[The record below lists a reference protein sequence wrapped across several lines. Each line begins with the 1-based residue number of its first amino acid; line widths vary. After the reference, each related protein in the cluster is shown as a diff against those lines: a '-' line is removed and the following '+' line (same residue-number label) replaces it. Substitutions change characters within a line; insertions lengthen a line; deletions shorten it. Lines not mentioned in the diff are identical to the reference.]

1 MKLKLSSPQVGIKI
15 NEWYRQI
22 CGFHVMKAE
31 KLKAEIEQEILE
43 MEQDQNLLLFYQLMD
58 FRHKVMLEYFEPAK
72 KASNDEEIK
81 KLLETI
87 EHSQTKLT
95 DMLEYYVHF
104 FTGMF
109 EFEQRNYLSAIAYYR
124 SAEKKLNLISDDI
137 ERAEFYFKLAEI
149 YYHMKQTHFSM
160 HYALQA
166 LDTYSAYRTYTLRII
181 HCEFVIGAN
190 YDDLKCYEH
199 ALPYFKNALKRARSI
214 GNPRVIGSA
223 LFNLGNCYYQMNNL
237 ATASR
242 YLKDSLEVFEK
253 ENLTH
258 LNRSLDPLFM
268 LTQIL
273 FKQKQIEESLTLYQ
287 QGIMKACE
295 LEDEIYICKFQ
306 FLKALYVDAEI
317 KIIDD
322 TLDLLEDKRL
332 YPDIEELA
340 LDAAHYYNELG
351 LFEVSTRYYE
361 RKIQAISKIQNGG
374 HLYENEFDSSFIGS
388 NCRVIGHE
396 SAAIGREPYGAGGQT
411 PYNSGD
417 YRIS

>member
-1 MKLKLSSPQVGIKI
+1 MEKVLSSHVGLKI
-15 NEWYRQI
+15 NEWYYHIQR
-22 CGFHVMKAE
+22 FNVPDAE
-31 KLKAEIEQEILE
+31 AYKEEIKSMLDH
-43 MEQDQNLLLFYQLMD
+43 MEENQDLLLYFSLME
-58 FRHKVMLEYFEPAK
+58 FRHKLMLDYLNPLENGKERANFRELAMK
-72 KASNDEEIK
+72 IK
-81 KLLETI
+81 RDQE
-87 EHSQTKLT
+87 KLT
-95 DMLEYYVHF
+95 GLLEYYFNF
-104 FTGMF
+104 FYGMY
-109 EFEQRNYLSAIAYYR
+109 EFENYEYLNAITFYKR
-124 SAEKKLNLISDDI
+124 AEKKLSLVSDDI
-137 ERAEFYFKLAEI
+137 ERAEFNYKMAEI

-166 LDTYSAYRTYTLRII
+166 LNTYSAYRTYTLRII

-199 ALPYFKNALKRARSI
+199 ALPYFKNALNRARSI

-223 LFNLGNCYYQMNNL
+223 LFNLGNCYYQMNDL
-237 ATASR
+237 AEASR

-287 QGIMKACE
+287 KGIMKACE

-317 KIIDD
+317 TIIDD

-351 LFEVSTRYYE
+351 LYEASTRFYE

-388 NCRVIGHE
+388 NCRIIGHE
-396 SAAIGREPYGAGGQT
+396 SAAIGRESYGTGGQT
-411 PYNSGD
+411 PYNSSD

>member
-1 MKLKLSSPQVGIKI
+1 
-15 NEWYRQI
+15 
-22 CGFHVMKAE
+22 
-31 KLKAEIEQEILE
+31 
-43 MEQDQNLLLFYQLMD
+43 
-58 FRHKVMLEYFEPAK
+58 
-72 KASNDEEIK
+72 
-81 KLLETI
+81 
-87 EHSQTKLT
+87 
-95 DMLEYYVHF
+95 
-104 FTGMF
+104 
-109 EFEQRNYLSAIAYYR
+109 
-124 SAEKKLNLISDDI
+124 
-137 ERAEFYFKLAEI
+137 
-149 YYHMKQTHFSM
+149 MKQTHFSM

-223 LFNLGNCYYQMNNL
+223 LFNLGNCYYQMNDL
-237 ATASR
+237 AEARR
-242 YLKDSLEVFEK
+242 YLKDSIEVFEK

-287 QGIMKACE
+287 QGIIKACE

-306 FLKALYVDAEI
+306 FLKALYVDADI
-317 KIIDD
+317 TIIDD

-351 LFEVSTRYYE
+351 LFEVSTRFYE

-388 NCRVIGHE
+388 NCRIIGHE
-396 SAAIGREPYGAGGQT
+396 SAAIGREPYGACGQT

>member
-1 MKLKLSSPQVGIKI
+1 
-15 NEWYRQI
+15 
-22 CGFHVMKAE
+22 
-31 KLKAEIEQEILE
+31 
-43 MEQDQNLLLFYQLMD
+43 
-58 FRHKVMLEYFEPAK
+58 
-72 KASNDEEIK
+72 
-81 KLLETI
+81 
-87 EHSQTKLT
+87 
-95 DMLEYYVHF
+95 
-104 FTGMF
+104 MF

-223 LFNLGNCYYQMNNL
+223 LFNLGNCYYQMNDL
-237 ATASR
+237 AEASR

-287 QGIMKACE
+287 QGIIKACE

-317 KIIDD
+317 TIIDD

-351 LFEVSTRYYE
+351 LYEASTRFYE

-388 NCRVIGHE
+388 NCRIIGHE